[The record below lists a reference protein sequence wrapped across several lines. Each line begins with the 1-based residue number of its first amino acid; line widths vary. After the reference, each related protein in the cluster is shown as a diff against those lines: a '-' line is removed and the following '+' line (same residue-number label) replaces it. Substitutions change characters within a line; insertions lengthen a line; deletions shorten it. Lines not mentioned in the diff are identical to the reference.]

1 MKESEKMLVLSRKSG
16 ESIMIGDQIEL
27 IVLSTEG
34 DVVKLGVVAPK
45 QEQILRKEIYVALKE
60 SNQEA
65 SKSTIN
71 LDNLR
76 NFLKKE

>member
-1 MKESEKMLVLSRKSG
+1 MLVLSRKPG

-45 QEQILRKEIYVALKE
+45 EQQILRKEIYAALKE

-65 SKSTIN
+65 SNPAATLNKLS
-71 LDNLR
+71 
-76 NFLKKE
+76 NFLKKM

>member
-1 MKESEKMLVLSRKSG
+1 MLVLSRKPG

-34 DVVKLGVVAPK
+34 DVIKLGVVAPK
-45 QEQILRKEIYVALKE
+45 EQRILRKEIYTALKE

-65 SKSTIN
+65 SNSASN
-71 LDNLR
+71 LNKLR
-76 NFLKKE
+76 DFLKKI